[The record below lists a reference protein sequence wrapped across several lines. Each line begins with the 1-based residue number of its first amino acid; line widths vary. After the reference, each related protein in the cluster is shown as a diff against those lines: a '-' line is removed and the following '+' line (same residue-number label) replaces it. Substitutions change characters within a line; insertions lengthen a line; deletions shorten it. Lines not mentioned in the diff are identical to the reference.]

1 MQVDYVETLQATGF
15 TIHNPN
21 AVRSVRLQQVVRHV
35 RRGRGGSGGEV
46 AGRRWLRLRLRRLR
60 LVLTHDKPPVRI
72 TLFTVEEANQLLGEI
87 RKPLERLCA
96 MKREFDRLE
105 TRISVLLV
113 TTSGADAENPD
124 SLELRRCRGSAAP
137 RQMIGSGIMRL
148 EEQGVVVKDLDKG
161 LCDFYALNGERLI
174 FLCWHLGEAT
184 VSHWHGLHDGFA
196 GRQSIKNAEELD

>member
-1 MQVDYVETLQATGF
+1 M
-15 TIHNPN
+15 
-21 AVRSVRLQQVVRHV
+21 
-35 RRGRGGSGGEV
+35 
-46 AGRRWLRLRLRRLR
+46 RLRRLR
-60 LVLTHDKPPVRI
+60 LALTHDKPPVRI

-113 TTSGADAENPD
+113 ATSGADAENPD
-124 SLELRRCRGSAAP
+124 SLELKALSRKRLRLGE
-137 RQMIGSGIMRL
+137 MIGSGIMRL

>member
-1 MQVDYVETLQATGF
+1 M
-15 TIHNPN
+15 
-21 AVRSVRLQQVVRHV
+21 
-35 RRGRGGSGGEV
+35 
-46 AGRRWLRLRLRRLR
+46 
-60 LVLTHDKPPVRI
+60 RI
-72 TLFTVEEANQLLGEI
+72 TLFTVEEANQLLSEI

-113 TTSGADAENPD
+113 ATSGADAENPD
-124 SLELRRCRGSAAP
+124 SIELKGLSRKRLRLGE
-137 RQMIGSGIMRL
+137 MIGSGIMRL

-161 LCDFYALNGERLI
+161 LCDFYALHGERLI